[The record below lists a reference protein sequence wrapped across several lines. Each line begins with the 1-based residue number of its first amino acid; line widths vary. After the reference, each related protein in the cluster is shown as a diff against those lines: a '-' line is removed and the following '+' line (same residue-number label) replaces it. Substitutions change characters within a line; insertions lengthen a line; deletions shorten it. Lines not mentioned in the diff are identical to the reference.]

1 LRRTVGAC
9 GFEGVVELSE
19 EEILKS
25 DTPSK
30 FTTLVGAD
38 ATAVLVPMVVE
49 EFRDYVERW
58 VFGSREEDPDISGGL
73 VNDQEVT
80 GITIVRP
87 DHLIRAFVWARVVCR
102 RGPHE
107 AEIHVET
114 FPTLICAN
122 N

>member
-1 LRRTVGAC
+1 MAFGAIEDRRPAHFARVRWR
-9 GFEGVVELSE
+9 EGVVELSE
-19 EEILKS
+19 EEILES

-49 EFRDYVERW
+49 EFRDYVKRW

-73 VNDQEVT
+73 VDDQEVT

-87 DHLIRAFVWARVVCR
+87 DHSISAFVWA
-102 RGPHE
+102 
-107 AEIHVET
+107 
-114 FPTLICAN
+114 
-122 N
+122 